1 MPDSPVFTIE
11 SPATGEI
18 KQRPLLTTTRSPTL
32 SDRTGFFRA
41 ALVYTSHATTHP
53 SDGLVTTVNPNQS
66 HFWMTCI
73 SEGCVGLLC
82 VVFRRRLA
90 LRVQVM
96 EVDVSACVGDTAE
109 RFIGSCG
116 WVTLHKEEVMR

>member
-1 MPDSPVFTIE
+1 M
-11 SPATGEI
+11 
-18 KQRPLLTTTRSPTL
+18 
-32 SDRTGFFRA
+32 
-41 ALVYTSHATTHP
+41 
-53 SDGLVTTVNPNQS
+53 
-66 HFWMTCI
+66 
-73 SEGCVGLLC
+73 C